1 MHVSSKA
8 EYAVRACIELG
19 RNTGGTLMSAE
30 VVALKAD
37 LPAKFL
43 ETILSELRNAG
54 IVHTQRGPS
63 GGCRLARPATQIS
76 VADIIRAV
84 EGPLADVR
92 GLPPEQISYP
102 EGNEALRELWVAT
115 RSAVRQVLEATT
127 VAHLAAGKLPR
138 TVQKHLQAP
147 GAWSTR

>member
-8 EYAVRACIELG
+8 EYAVRACIELA
-19 RNTGGTLMSAE
+19 RHTGGSLMSAE
-30 VVALKAD
+30 AVAMHAD

-43 ETILSELRNAG
+43 ETILSELRHAG
-54 IVHTQRGPS
+54 IVHTQRGPA
-63 GGCRLARPATQIS
+63 GGCRLARPAVQIS
-76 VADIIRAV
+76 VADVMRAV

-115 RSAVRQVLEATT
+115 RAAVRQVLETTT

-138 TVQKHLQAP
+138 PVARHLQQP